1 MTPDTQFAARK
12 PLTIWLSICCILIL
26 LMAVIGAITRLT
38 ESGLSITRWEPIK
51 GALPPLNDAAWNEAF
66 ELYKATPQY
75 AGIHSG
81 MGVEEFKGIFFWEWI
96 HRLWGRMIGI
106 AFALPLLFFWV
117 KGMIPKGFK
126 LPLLGIFLLGGL
138 QGFIGW
144 FMVQSGLEPGQVSV
158 SPYRLAL
165 HLGIALLIY
174 SLTFWQ
180 ILRLHADGFKLSKP
194 YTWCLHRHTLFTLVF
209 LSITIV
215 WGAFTAGLDAG
226 KIYNSFPL
234 MDGRIIPTDFV
245 AFDHWLKNITANPA
259 AVQFI
264 HRVLATITFV
274 LTATLAWRMRG
285 IDKRLSHALGG
296 AIFLQYCL
304 GVATVLSGAHIV
316 PASLH
321 QANAV
326 LALTCVIATLFLVK
340 QKA

>member
-1 MTPDTQFAARK
+1 
-12 PLTIWLSICCILIL
+12 
-26 LMAVIGAITRLT
+26 MAVIGAITRLT

-51 GALPPLNDAAWNEAF
+51 GILPPLSDAAWNEAY

-81 MGVEEFKGIFFWEWI
+81 MDLSEFKGIYFWEWI

-106 AFALPLLFFWV
+106 AFALPMLFFWM

-126 LPLLGIFLLGGL
+126 APLLGIFLLGGM

-180 ILRLHADGFKLSKP
+180 ILRLHADALKLNKP
-194 YTWCLHRHTLFTLVF
+194 YGWCLHRHTLFALLF
-209 LSITIV
+209 ISITII
-215 WGAFTAGLDAG
+215 WGAFTAGLGAG

-234 MDGRIIPTDFV
+234 MDGHIIPPDFF
-245 AFDHWLKNITANPA
+245 ALESWIRNATANPA

-264 HRVLATITFV
+264 HRCLATITAI
-274 LTATLAWRMRG
+274 LTGLLAWRLYG
-285 IDKRLSHALGG
+285 VNKKVSIALGITIG
-296 AIFLQYCL
+296 LQYCL
-304 GVATVLSGAHIV
+304 GIITVLTGAHIV

-326 LALTCVIATLFLVK
+326 LALTCVLTALFIVK

>member
-1 MTPDTQFAARK
+1 MISQSSIPARK
-12 PLTIWLSICCILIL
+12 ALTVWLTTCCILIL
-26 LMAVIGAITRLT
+26 CMAVIGAITRLT
-38 ESGLSITRWEPIK
+38 ESGLSITKWEPIK
-51 GALPPLNDAAWNEAF
+51 GTLPPLNAAAWNEAY

-75 AGIHSG
+75 AGIHDG
-81 MGVEEFKGIFFWEWI
+81 MSLEEFKGIYFWEWI
-96 HRLWGRMIGI
+96 HRLWGRMIGVV
-106 AFALPLLFFWV
+106 FALPLLFFWV
-117 KGMIPKGFK
+117 KGMIPKSFK
-126 LPLLGIFLLGGL
+126 LPLLGIFLLGGF

-158 SPYRLAL
+158 SPIRLAL

-174 SLTFWQ
+174 ALTFWQ
-180 ILRLHADGFKLSKP
+180 ILRLHPEQFRLHRP
-194 YTWCLHRHTLFTLVF
+194 YTWCLHRHTLFALLF

-234 MDGRIIPTDFV
+234 MDGRLVPTDFI
-245 AFDHWLKNITANPA
+245 AFEDWLKNITANPA

-274 LTATLAWRMRG
+274 LTVTLAWRMHS
-285 IDKRLSHALGG
+285 IDKRLSIALSGFM
-296 AIFLQYCL
+296 ILQYCL
-304 GVATVLSGAHIV
+304 GIATILTGAHII

-326 LALTCVIATLFLVK
+326 LALTSLIAALFVVK
-340 QKA
+340 QKV